1 MWLPHR
7 SERMEAAMTT
17 ALEAFHMAMDLVLA
31 ATCGIA
37 LFQWRW
43 WMLRAAR
50 AERAALDAWN
60 VTRHF
65 HTKLQ
70 NGLVPP
76 SQRPTWKGEAS

>member
-1 MWLPHR
+1 
-7 SERMEAAMTT
+7 MTSF
-17 ALEAFHMAMDLVLA
+17 LEGFHLCMDVALA

-43 WMLRAAR
+43 WMLRAER
-50 AERAALDAWN
+50 AEKAATDAWN

-65 HTKLQ
+65 HSKLT
-70 NGLVPP
+70 NGAGIPA